1 MRRRRL
7 GRWSLISGIAAVA
20 LATAP
25 SASAATTEFP
35 GGYEGYHTYAEMVA
49 EIDALV
55 AARPGIVAKFSIGQ
69 SYHGR
74 AIWAVKIS
82 DHVGSDENEPE
93 VLFEA
98 LHHAREHLSL
108 EMSIYLV
115 RLLVNN
121 YRASPSSPLE
131 RRVTD
136 IVRSREVFIVP
147 MLNPDGA
154 EFDIGAGQFHNW
166 RKNRQPIPGS
176 DKIGVDLNRN
186 WGYKWGCCG
195 GSSGKPGSIIYR
207 GPSAWVAP
215 EVRALRDFV
224 NSRVV
229 AGRQQITE
237 AISWHSYGELVMWP
251 YGYTRADQ
259 PASMSADDLAALQ
272 ALGRGMANRNGYT
285 PQQLSND
292 YVLDGAA
299 SDWLYHEHRIMAF
312 TIEMY
317 PLDPSDVGDFYPP
330 DDVIDQQASRNSD
343 AMLWLL
349 EQARCPYRV
358 AGLDRNCG
366 PLYDDFE
373 TGRGWTVDPT
383 GTETA
388 TRGAWQRA
396 VPQKT
401 QNGAGVKQ
409 PSIVPSGEAALVT
422 GAVAGANASAND
434 VDGGTTS
441 IQSPRFKL
449 GAAGSSGW
457 TLSFRYTFGHNAGAE
472 AADFLRISVKGQA
485 SPLFVQSGFAGNRN
499 AVWTAASVN
508 LDAYAG
514 QTIRLLIEARDA
526 GADSLIEAA
535 VDDVRVY
542 RAPAP

>member
-1 MRRRRL
+1 MPKAHRI
-7 GRWSLISGIAAVA
+7 GTIGLILAAVSF
-20 LATAP
+20 ATAP

-35 GGYEGYHTYAEMVA
+35 GGYGGYHTYAEMVA

-108 EMSIYLV
+108 EMSIYLI

-121 YRASPSSPLE
+121 YRANPSSALE

-136 IVRSREVFIVP
+136 IVKSREIFIVP

-154 EFDIGAGQFHNW
+154 EFDIGGGRFHNW

-207 GPSAWVAP
+207 GPSAWFAP

-259 PASMSADDLAALQ
+259 PASMSADDLSALQ

-285 PQQLSND
+285 PRQLSD
-292 YVLDGAA
+292 EYILDGSA

-330 DDVIDQQASRNSD
+330 DDVINREASRNSD

-383 GTETA
+383 GTDTA

-401 QNGAGVKQ
+401 KNGAGVKQ
-409 PSIVPSGEAALVT
+409 PSIVPSGAAALVT

-449 GAAGSSGW
+449 GAAGSSAW